1 MADSSFK
8 STAPSHAHPET
19 MDFLSRAWC
28 NFAIQAF
35 QPDREPE
42 WHERSALVLLDPPV
56 EKFEKDA
63 TAASPFLKMEKSLK
77 MDDSDYKPLPSWK
90 ANDVKSWI
98 WMQQA
103 MHPEL
108 NYSSCFRKRWAPWD
122 VFHFSLTSIKKW
134 LKEMKQRRKE
144 EGRLQ
149 RAEAHAALSVAG
161 LAAALAAIAAE
172 NSKSANSS
180 DAARETAVASAAAI
194 VASQCAQVAEALGAK
209 KEQLSSA
216 ITSAMI
222 STSAA
227 DILTLTATATTSL
240 RGAATLKA
248 RRGCRNATNNE
259 DTVLPIEHHK
269 ESDCNFENRRSIL
282 VQGTKLN
289 VEMAEGRYKT
299 RFVSIILTNES
310 KVIIK
315 ITKLSLLKS
324 SMQSTVL
331 DMHAELYED
340 SEEEDAA
347 ATCYLLVL
355 STAAGTIK
363 LDFSDDYKR
372 YKTWSATLSELLML
386 SRTYGKYE
394 LDVYKRF

>member
-1 MADSSFK
+1 MADLSFK
-8 STAPSHAHPET
+8 SAAPSHAHQET
-19 MDFLSRAWC
+19 MDFLSRTWC
-28 NFAIQAF
+28 NFAIEAF
-35 QPDREPE
+35 QPDRESE
-42 WHERSALVLLDPPV
+42 WHGRSALVLLDPPV
-56 EKFEKDA
+56 EKDD
-63 TAASPFLKMEKSLK
+63 TVASPFLKMEKSLK
-77 MDDSDYKPLPSWK
+77 VDDQDYKPLPPWK

-122 VFHFSLTSIKKW
+122 VFRFKMTSIKKW
-134 LKEMKQRRKE
+134 LKDMKQRRKE

-149 RAEAHAALSVAG
+149 RAEAHAAISVAG

-180 DAARETAVASAAAI
+180 DTARETAVASAAAI
-194 VASQCAQVAEALGAK
+194 VASQCARVAEAMGAK

-240 RGAATLKA
+240 RGATTLKA
-248 RRGCRNATNNE
+248 RCGCRSTTNNE
-259 DTVLPIEHHK
+259 EPVLPIEHHK
-269 ESDCNFENRRSIL
+269 ESDRDFENRRSIL
-282 VQGTKLN
+282 AQGTKLN
-289 VEMAEGRYKT
+289 VETADGRYKV

-324 SMQSTVL
+324 STQSTVL
-331 DMHAELYED
+331 DMHVELYED
-340 SEEEDAA
+340 SEDEDAE

-355 STAAGTIK
+355 STVTGTIK
-363 LDFSDDYKR
+363 LDFSNDYKC
-372 YKTWSATLSELLML
+372 YKTWSATISELLML
-386 SRTYGKYE
+386 SRP
-394 LDVYKRF
+394 